1 MKWNGLYKLVCVCVY
16 ISVFASVFYTCCEVY
31 FGGTLSMA
39 KHPKL
44 GQFHFAAHTNTT
56 EAVAPKVPDIA
67 HRVSDSR
74 TAQHPTKLYI

>member
-1 MKWNGLYKLVCVCVY
+1 MIEMEWNVYFCQCGCV
-16 ISVFASVFYTCCEVY
+16 FVFYTCCEVY

-39 KHPKL
+39 KHSKL
-44 GQFHFAAHTNTT
+44 GQFHFAAHANTT
-56 EAVAPKVPDIA
+56 KAVAPKVPDIA